1 MRWAK
6 VREKA
11 KKYAPLIALLY
22 FFFLLNGERHENHV
36 LQSELAQLDHHLEME
51 FTSTKDFL
59 AGNLSSPDYH
69 DSMIWEAEQ
78 LRTIASCGYYFQ
90 SSGFGADDAWLEVFS
105 ELSQFV
111 QSPESFQ
118 QLTPQERETLAAFLN
133 DYSYQN
139 EPGAGAGGHGGGLGL
154 SGRGAGAA
162 GLNGG
167 PCAPHRPHAPA
178 PDGRQNLILLAVP
191 VILCAH
197 LIYDKHK
204 GKSS

>member
-1 MRWAK
+1 MNNSLLK
-6 VREKA
+6 LKSNI

-36 LQSELAQLDHHLEME
+36 LQSDLAQLDHHLEME

-59 AGNLSSPDYH
+59 AGNLSSPDYN

-118 QLTPQERETLAAFLN
+118 QLTPQERETLAAFRN
-133 DYSYQN
+133 D
-139 EPGAGAGGHGGGLGL
+139 
-154 SGRGAGAA
+154 
-162 GLNGG
+162 
-167 PCAPHRPHAPA
+167 
-178 PDGRQNLILLAVP
+178 
-191 VILCAH
+191 
-197 LIYDKHK
+197 
-204 GKSS
+204 

>member
-11 KKYAPLIALLY
+11 KKYAPLIALLN

-139 EPGAGAGGHGGGLGL
+139 DPVLEPGDTAEVLDCLAGALE
-154 SGRGAGAA
+154 
-162 GLNGG
+162 
-167 PCAPHRPHAPA
+167 
-178 PDGRQNLILLAVP
+178 RQ
-191 VILCAH
+191 
-197 LIYDKHK
+197 D
-204 GKSS
+204 

>member
-1 MRWAK
+1 MNNSLLK
-6 VREKA
+6 LKSNI

-36 LQSELAQLDHHLEME
+36 LQNDLAQLDHHLEME

-139 EPGAGAGGHGGGLGL
+139 DPVLEPGDTAEVLDCLAGGPLCPAPPPCSRSRRASKPDPAGLPGHPL
-154 SGRGAGAA
+154 RSPHLRQAQGEELIKAA
-162 GLNGG
+162 GW
-167 PCAPHRPHAPA
+167 
-178 PDGRQNLILLAVP
+178 I
-191 VILCAH
+191 
-197 LIYDKHK
+197 
-204 GKSS
+204 

>member
-1 MRWAK
+1 MRWAR

-78 LRTIASCGYYFQ
+78 LRTIASCGY
-90 SSGFGADDAWLEVFS
+90 
-105 ELSQFV
+105 
-111 QSPESFQ
+111 
-118 QLTPQERETLAAFLN
+118 
-133 DYSYQN
+133 
-139 EPGAGAGGHGGGLGL
+139 
-154 SGRGAGAA
+154 
-162 GLNGG
+162 
-167 PCAPHRPHAPA
+167 
-178 PDGRQNLILLAVP
+178 
-191 VILCAH
+191 
-197 LIYDKHK
+197 
-204 GKSS
+204 

>member
-118 QLTPQERETLAAFLN
+118 QLTPQERETLVAFLN

-139 EPGAGAGGHGGGLGL
+139 DPVLEPGDTAEVLDCL
-154 SGRGAGAA
+154 AGAA
-162 GLNGG
+162 GRNGG
-167 PCAPHRPHAPA
+167 PLCPAPPHAPA
-178 PDGRQNLILLAVP
+178 PDGRQNLILLAFP